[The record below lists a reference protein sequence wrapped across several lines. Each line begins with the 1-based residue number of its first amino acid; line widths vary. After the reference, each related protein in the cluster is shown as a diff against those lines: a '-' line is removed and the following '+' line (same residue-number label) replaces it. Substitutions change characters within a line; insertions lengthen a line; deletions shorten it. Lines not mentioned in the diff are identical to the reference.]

1 MSNYVRVLL
10 REFYTALKREI
21 LTCYEIVNID
31 DYMLEK
37 IISVQGDVNDY
48 ED

>member
-10 REFYTALKREI
+10 REFYTALKKEI
-21 LTCYEIVNID
+21 LACYEMVNID
-31 DYMLEK
+31 DFMLEK
-37 IISVQGDVNDY
+37 IISVQESTNDY